1 MTPTL
6 LREIGEALDGSTWQT
21 AQARRRN
28 VAVRTV
34 QRWAA
39 GTSQIPPITAD
50 LVADIDARISE
61 LRRLRAQ
68 LVYSREF
75 IDRF

>member
-1 MTPTL
+1 MTPEF
-6 LREIGEALDGSTWQT
+6 LREIGEALDGSAWQT
-21 AQARRRN
+21 AQAKRRN

-39 GTSQIPPITAD
+39 GSSQIPPIATD

-61 LRRLRAQ
+61 LRRLRAK

-75 IDRF
+75 IEP